1 MPAGGERLL
10 FSSLTYSR
18 NREANP
24 QFVPLWSAT
33 LLEETT
39 CQVRLPGSR
48 GIGTNTSIKSVLAGV
63 SPETVLVQP
72 SDRGT
77 AAVMPP
83 AAVVQRYGTVTYW
96 RECWKPASRAKAG
109 PDQRLFFAW
118 CIASQL
124 GFVNALPF
132 ALDGGTVVA
141 GGIFPV
147 RTINRRP

>member
-1 MPAGGERLL
+1 
-10 FSSLTYSR
+10 
-18 NREANP
+18 
-24 QFVPLWSAT
+24 